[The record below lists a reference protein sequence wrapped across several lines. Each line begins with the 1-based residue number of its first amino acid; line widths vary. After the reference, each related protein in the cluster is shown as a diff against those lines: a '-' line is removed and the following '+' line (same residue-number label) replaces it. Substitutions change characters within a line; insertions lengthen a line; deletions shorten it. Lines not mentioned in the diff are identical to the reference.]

1 MYFKLVGPLKDVR
14 TFATGRAIRELR
26 RLRRVYGPGNW
37 RKRKGVG
44 LIELASGDVRRAE
57 VHWYEATGLG
67 RFELK
72 IKRFVD

>member
-1 MYFKLVGPLKDVR
+1 MYFKLVGPLSEVR

-26 RLRRVYGPGNW
+26 RLRRVYGHGSW

-44 LIELASGDVRRAE
+44 LVELASGDIRRAE